1 MGSRN
6 LMSSAAA
13 TARATRPGG
22 EASFALNHVR
32 RHGAPFVILVD
43 TRGAIYAADRRE
55 GWRDL
60 VRPLHNG
67 SGQRIPDRLLALVEQ
82 HRHRCGPSGSATITL
97 LDADVVVAVIT
108 LDGPWELFA
117 CSIAHVKREATM
129 AEAQKRYDLTNREV
143 ELLELILRGEQSAE
157 IGRALSISLATVE
170 WHTKRLLLKTLS
182 QNRTQMAAR
191 VLGWV
196 CDTD

>member
-1 MGSRN
+1 
-6 LMSSAAA
+6 
-13 TARATRPGG
+13 
-22 EASFALNHVR
+22 
-32 RHGAPFVILVD
+32 
-43 TRGAIYAADRRE
+43 
-55 GWRDL
+55 
-60 VRPLHNG
+60 
-67 SGQRIPDRLLALVEQ
+67 
-82 HRHRCGPSGSATITL
+82 L